1 MTDEVATRIEVAP
14 GELSAS
20 LRSVRLCPPE
30 AQERMARSLA
40 RLGQLTPVLAYRTAS
55 GLEVFDG
62 LKRWQAAQRL
72 PLPALRVEVHTL
84 DAAGAKVRLLTC
96 NAGAQLTELEVAWV
110 VRSLHRE
117 EKVSQPQIAQLLG
130 HDKSWVCRKLALA
143 EGLTDGVTASLR
155 LGLLSA
161 TTCRELCRLPRGNQD
176 EVAQA
181 VTQRGLT
188 TRQTAGLVDAL
199 LLAPPEQWPRLLAQP
214 APPSPA
220 ARGKPPRR
228 TPGEQ
233 IVADAWALKRLSTR
247 LHARLLERS
256 LPSLGEPACAVVGQ
270 ELAELR
276 AALGALA
283 KTLDARLPAQV
294 AHVAA

>member
-1 MTDEVATRIEVAP
+1 MTHAVATRVEVAP

-62 LKRWQAAQRL
+62 LKRWQAAQKL
-72 PLPALRVEVHTL
+72 PLPTLRVEVHSL

-96 NAGAQLTELEVAWV
+96 NAGAQLTDLEVAWV

-117 EKVSQPQIAQLLG
+117 EKVSQPQIAQMLG
-130 HDKSWVCRKLALA
+130 RDKSWVCRKLALA
-143 EGLTDGVTASLR
+143 EGLTDEVTASLR

-161 TTCRELCRLPRGNQD
+161 TAAAELSRLQRCNQD

-188 TRQTAGLVDAL
+188 TRQTAVLVDAL
-199 LLAPPEQWPRLLAQP
+199 LSVPREQWPRLLAQP
-214 APPSPA
+214 AQPLPA
-220 ARGKPPRR
+220 AKGRPPRR

-233 IVADAWALKRLSTR
+233 LVADAWALKRLSTR

-256 LPSLGEPACAVVGQ
+256 LPSLGEPACTVVAQ

-276 AALGALA
+276 ASLAALA

-294 AHVAA
+294 AHAAA